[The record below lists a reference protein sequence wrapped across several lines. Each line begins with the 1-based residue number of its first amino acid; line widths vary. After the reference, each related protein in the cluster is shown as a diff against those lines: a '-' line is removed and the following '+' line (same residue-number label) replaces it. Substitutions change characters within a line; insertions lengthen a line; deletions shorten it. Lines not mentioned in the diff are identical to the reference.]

1 MRKDYIV
8 NISDYVEDFESDL
21 RYKRLIKII
30 YCKDC
35 TSEEDA
41 VKKAKAIL
49 TSEGGH
55 YGGIVDI
62 IFDDEDAI
70 FFDVKVIE
78 LHNDTVI
85 YSY

>member
-21 RYKRLIKII
+21 QYKRLIKII

-41 VKKAKAIL
+41 V
-49 TSEGGH
+49 
-55 YGGIVDI
+55 
-62 IFDDEDAI
+62 
-70 FFDVKVIE
+70 FFDVEVIE